1 MIDTL
6 CTISTPGSAMP
17 SSGVPHLVIGHD
29 LALDRAE
36 QPVLLLQPG
45 DDALDALREVVHF
58 DGRGTPCQPTS
69 GTGPFSTLRTGPPVR
84 FFAAPGSVL
93 GRLVQVVHRRDPR
106 APDATATSLAER
118 RAGGTCAPTWASL
131 AHAGAA
137 ALSVTAGAFS
147 SPERRF
153 SRSR

>member
-93 GRLVQVVHRRDPR
+93 GRLVQVVHRRTR
-106 APDATATSLAER
+106 APATR
-118 RAGGTCAPTWASL
+118 RHESG
-131 AHAGAA
+131 GAA
-137 ALSVTAGAFS
+137 RGRYLCTHLGKPCSRRCPALSVTAGAFS